1 MGHECSQGSCS
12 NGSSQ
17 GSKCGC
23 NCGSKGC
30 GCGCGCG
37 SKSCQCLCHHTKYA
51 DQLLQL
57 ADEAWMEV
65 VKEKIKDEIRQHS
78 SESVN
83 QLAKLVAASN
93 NARWK
98 DKLQA
103 KKDQED
109 FETQLRNALCL
120 GSCKK

>member
-12 NGSSQ
+12 VGSSSS
-17 GSKCGC
+17 SK
-23 NCGSKGC
+23 
-30 GCGCGCG
+30 CGCGCG
-37 SKSCQCLCHHTKYA
+37 SKKCNCCCGCKDCQCSCHQTKYA
-51 DQLLQL
+51 DQLLHL

-65 VKEKIKDEIRQHS
+65 VKEKIKEEIRQHN
-78 SESVN
+78 SENIN

-109 FETQLRNALCL
+109 FETQLRNALT
-120 GSCKK
+120 GSNKK